1 MASRSPG
8 IASMP
13 STTRIMILSASEN
26 HALIKPTTMDAA
38 VAIEATENPMNSEK
52 RPP

>member
-1 MASRSPG
+1 MASRRPG

-13 STTRIMILSASEN
+13 STTRIMILYASEN
-26 HALIKPTTMDAA
+26 QALINPTTMAAA
-38 VAIEATENPMNSEK
+38 VAIEATENPTNSEK